1 MLEPRSSLIHA
12 RSLPLIAF
20 AATLVSLGGCSMR
33 EADYSGQRTSQISAT
48 GATLLKLDVGAGY
61 LRVDGRR
68 GTDEVI
74 TTGVAHAASLQALD
88 AVQFVTSRVGDT
100 IFVKC
105 VIPPRTDTTNAGA
118 SLDVDVQVPST
129 LALDVVDSSGESVF
143 RNTAAIRIVHGEG
156 GLNVDSVSGNLDI
169 TDGGGDLILSH
180 VNGDVNVVDAS
191 GSIYV
196 SRVTGSVR
204 IPRAGSGE
212 IQAVGIS
219 GDFVV
224 GSKRSGEVA
233 AREIGGSLSVRA
245 NGSGSIEYR
254 DVSGKVSLAA
264 GEHH

>member
-1 MLEPRSSLIHA
+1 
-12 RSLPLIAF
+12 
-20 AATLVSLGGCSMR
+20 MR
-33 EADYSGQRTSQISAT
+33 KADFSGQRTSQISAK

-61 LRVDGRR
+61 LRVDGHR
-68 GTDEVI
+68 GAAEVV

-88 AVQFVTSRVGDT
+88 AVQIVTSRVGDT

-105 VIPPRTDTTNAGA
+105 VIPPRTDTTTAGA

-129 LALDVVDSSGESVF
+129 LALDVIDSTGESVF

-169 TDGGGDLILSH
+169 TDGGGDMILSH

-212 IQAVGIS
+212 IQAVGIA
-219 GDFVV
+219 GDLIV
-224 GSKRSGEVA
+224 GAKRSGEVA
-233 AREIGGSLSVRA
+233 ARQIGGSLSVRA
-245 NGSGSIEYR
+245 KGSGSIEYR
-254 DVSGKVSLAA
+254 GVSGNVSLPA
-264 GEHH
+264 GEYH